1 MLDSAGGDEGREK
14 IAGSCDDA
22 AAAVV
27 VPNFGKLKLADIL
40 PDAGDW
46 LDPNAGDWL
55 DPNAGDWLD
64 PNAGVWLDPNAGDW
78 LDPKPA
84 VMVADGWPDPNAKGN
99 GPLAAADAA

>member
-27 VPNFGKLKLADIL
+27 VPNFGELVLADIL
-40 PDAGDW
+40 PNAGDW

-64 PNAGVWLDPNAGDW
+64 PIAGDW